1 MKLFIENIYSN
12 EYEDSEV
19 LLDSVVLDVNR
30 NLSAEDLPEW
40 LVKVGEEYEPR
51 LLEKLNAFI
60 NGDEGKILD
69 YYMFNEVGIGYYH
82 DGECGGY
89 VLMLS
94 KN

>member
-12 EYEDSEV
+12 EYESDEF
-19 LLDSVVLDVNR
+19 LLNAIVLDVNG
-30 NLSAEDLPEW
+30 NLSVEDLPEW
-40 LVKVGEEYEPR
+40 LVKVGEEYEPQ

-60 NGDEGKILD
+60 NGDENKVLD
-69 YYMFNEVGIGYYH
+69 YFMFNEVGISYYN
-82 DGECGGY
+82 DGECGAY

>member
-12 EYEDSEV
+12 DYEPEEE
-19 LLDSVVLDVNR
+19 LLNSVVLDVNG
-30 NLSAEDLPEW
+30 NLSVEDLPEW
-40 LVKVGEEYEPR
+40 LVKIGEEYEPR

-60 NGDEGKILD
+60 NGDEGEILD
-69 YYMFNEVGIGYYH
+69 YYVFGKVGIDYCH
-82 DGECGGY
+82 DGECGEY